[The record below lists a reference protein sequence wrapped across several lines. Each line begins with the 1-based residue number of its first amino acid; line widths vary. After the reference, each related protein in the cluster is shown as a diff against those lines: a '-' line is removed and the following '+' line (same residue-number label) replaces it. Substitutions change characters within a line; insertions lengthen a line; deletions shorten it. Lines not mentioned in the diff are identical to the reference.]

1 MELRVGP
8 LDESLGVARPP
19 LDTLDEHVLDLQD
32 RLWDLLPAAA
42 YVCDADGTI
51 RRFNRRAA
59 ELWGR
64 TPALGDPAERYCGSF
79 RLHRLD
85 GGLLPHAQCPMVDV
99 LRTGIPVRDQE
110 VVMERPD
117 GSRIVAL
124 ANIDPIKNGAGRVL
138 GAVNCFQDITAR
150 KRAESELRA
159 SRQDLEDFF
168 ENSVVPMHWIGADGT
183 ILRANQA
190 ELDLLGYAREEYV
203 GRRIA
208 EFHADSA
215 TIGDILARLSA
226 GDRLEQYPARLRAK
240 DGSIK
245 HVIISCS
252 ARFQNGEFVGTRCVT
267 LDMTAYRRSRAAL
280 RDSERRFRELLGAL
294 PVAIYTT
301 DADGRITYYNEA
313 AVEFSGRRPALG
325 SDSWCVSWRLYRP
338 DGTPMR
344 HDECPMA
351 VALKEGRP
359 VRGVEAIAERPDGS
373 RVPFIPYPTPLHDES
388 GNLVGAVNMLVD
400 VTERKQAERAAEQ
413 LASIIESSDDA
424 IVSKDLNG
432 VIASWNRGAERLF
445 GYTAAEVIGQPITIL
460 IPSERRE
467 EETEILARIRRGERV
482 DHFETVRRR
491 KDGSLI
497 DVSLTVSPVRDREGR
512 ITGAS
517 KIARDITERKR
528 AEEQHDLLLRE
539 MSHRIKNLFTVTS
552 GLVALSA
559 RFAQTPDDVVNAVR
573 QRMRALAV
581 AHDLTRPGLT
591 GAGERQYENTTL
603 DALARAVF
611 APYVTPEQGKEPESV
626 SLSGPDVPLGG
637 KAVASIALILHEF
650 TTNAAK
656 YGALSCRDGRV
667 RVDWSI
673 ARDELVLTW
682 REQNGPRL
690 CEPPRESGFGS
701 FFAER
706 TVTGQFGGRLSRDW
720 TPEGLTIHLAVPV
733 AGLTH

>member
-1 MELRVGP
+1 MSTLV
-8 LDESLGVARPP
+8 ESLGLARLP
-19 LDTLDEHVLDLQD
+19 LETLEERVLGADD
-32 RLWDLLPAAA
+32 RFWELLPAAA
-42 YVCDADGTI
+42 YVCDADGTL

-79 RLHRLD
+79 RLYRLE
-85 GGLLPHAQCPMVDV
+85 GGLLPHGECPMADV

-110 VVMERPD
+110 VVIERPD
-117 GSRIVAL
+117 GSRLIAL
-124 ANIDPIKNGAGRVL
+124 VNIDPITDGAGNVA
-138 GAVNCFQDITAR
+138 GAINCFQDITAR
-150 KRAESELRA
+150 KHAEAELRA

-168 ENSVVPMHWIGADGT
+168 ENSVVPMHLLGADGT

-208 EFHADSA
+208 EFHLDSA
-215 TIGDILARLSA
+215 IGEDMLARLSA
-226 GDRLEQYPARLRAK
+226 GARLDQYPATLRAK

-245 HVIISCS
+245 HVIVSCS
-252 ARFQNGEFVGTRCVT
+252 ARFQDGAFVGTRCVT
-267 LDMTAYRRSRAAL
+267 LDMTDYRRSQAAL

-294 PVAIYTT
+294 PAAVYTT
-301 DADGRITYYNEA
+301 DAEGRITYYNEA

-325 SDSWCVSWRLYRP
+325 SDSWCVTWRLYRP

-388 GNLVGAVNMLVD
+388 GKLVGAVNMLVD
-400 VTERKQAERAAEQ
+400 
-413 LASIIESSDDA
+413 
-424 IVSKDLNG
+424 
-432 VIASWNRGAERLF
+432 
-445 GYTAAEVIGQPITIL
+445 
-460 IPSERRE
+460 
-467 EETEILARIRRGERV
+467 
-482 DHFETVRRR
+482 
-491 KDGSLI
+491 
-497 DVSLTVSPVRDREGR
+497 
-512 ITGAS
+512 
-517 KIARDITERKR
+517 ITEQKR

-539 MSHRIKNLFTVTS
+539 MSHRVKNLFAVTS

-559 RFAQTPDDVVNAVR
+559 RFAHTPDDVVDAVR

-591 GAGERQYENTTL
+591 GAGEKGYENTTL
-603 DALARAVF
+603 EALARAIF
-611 APYVTPEQGKEPESV
+611 APYVASEEGNEPESV

-637 KAVASIALILHEF
+637 RAVPSLALILHEF

-656 YGALSCRDGRV
+656 YGALSGRDGRI
-667 RVDWSI
+667 RLDWCI
-673 ARDELVLTW
+673 ARDQLVLTW

-690 CEPPRESGFGS
+690 SEPPKESGFGT

-706 TVTGQFGGRLSRDW
+706 TVAGQFGGRLSRDW
-720 TPEGLTIHLAVPV
+720 TPDGLTIHLSLPLPA
-733 AGLTH
+733 LTS

>member
-1 MELRVGP
+1 MSALV
-8 LDESLGVARPP
+8 ESLGIAQLPF
-19 LDTLDEHVLDLQD
+19 DTLDEGVLELHD
-32 RLWDLLPAAA
+32 RFWDLLPAAA

-79 RLHRLD
+79 RLYRLD

-117 GSRIVAL
+117 GSRLVGL
-124 ANIDPIKNGAGRVL
+124 VNIDPIKDGAGRVL
-138 GAVNCFQDITAR
+138 GAISCFQDITAR
-150 KRAESELRA
+150 KRAESELRT

-168 ENSVVPMHWIGADGT
+168 ENSVVAMHWLGADGT
-183 ILRANQA
+183 ILRANRA

-203 GRRIA
+203 GRRIT

-215 TIGDILARLSA
+215 AIGDILARLSD

-252 ARFQNGEFVGTRCVT
+252 PRFQNGAFDGTRCVT
-267 LDMTAYRRSRAAL
+267 LDMTAYRRSQAAL

-301 DADGRITYYNEA
+301 DAEGRITYYNEA

-325 SDSWCVSWRLYRP
+325 SDSWCVTWRLYRP

-351 VALKEGRP
+351 VALKEGRA

-373 RVPFIPYPTPLHDES
+373 RVPFMPYPTPLHDES

-400 VTERKQAERAAEQ
+400 ITERKQAERAGQQ

-432 VIASWNRGAERLF
+432 IIASWNRGAERLF
-445 GYTAAEVIGQPITIL
+445 GYAAAEVIGKPITIL

-467 EETEILARIRRGERV
+467 EETEILARLRRGERI

-491 KDGSLI
+491 KDGSLVDI
-497 DVSLTVSPVRDREGR
+497 SLTVSPVRNGDGR
-512 ITGAS
+512 IIGAS

-559 RFAQTPDDVVNAVR
+559 RFAHTPDDVVKAVR

-581 AHDLTRPGLT
+581 AHDLTRPGPT
-591 GAGERQYENTTL
+591 DAGEKGYENTTL
-603 DALARAVF
+603 DALARAIF
-611 APYVTPEQGKEPESV
+611 APYVTAEQDKEPESV
-626 SLSGPDVPLGG
+626 SLSGPDVPVGG
-637 KAVASIALILHEF
+637 KAVASLALILHEF

-656 YGALSCRDGRV
+656 YGALSCPDGRV

-673 ARDELVLTW
+673 VRDELVLTW
-682 REQNGPRL
+682 REQNGPL
-690 CEPPRESGFGS
+690 LSEPPTESGFGS
-701 FFAER
+701 FFAQR
-706 TVTGQFGGRLSRDW
+706 TVTSQFGGRLSRAW
-720 TPEGLTIHLAVPV
+720 TPEGLTMHLSVPV